1 MLLSVLTTLVI
12 AGLVYWLI
20 TLLPLPAPFPTVI
33 RVVVIVALV
42 LYILGLLLGHP
53 LTNFLSFR

>member
-42 LYILGLLLGHP
+42 LYLLGLLLGHP
-53 LTNFLSFR
+53 ITNLLSFR